1 MMDKVMMRKESGCMT
16 VFAPGSLVKISKK
29 NILHIIL

>member
-29 NILHIIL
+29 TFCI